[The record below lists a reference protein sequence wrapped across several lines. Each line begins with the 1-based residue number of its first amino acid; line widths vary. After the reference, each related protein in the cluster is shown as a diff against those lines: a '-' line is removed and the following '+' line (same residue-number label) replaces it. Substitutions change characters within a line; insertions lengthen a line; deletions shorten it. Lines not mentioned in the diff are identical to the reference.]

1 MYMPVNMFTPT
12 WPQRRFRAFAR
23 RHWGQFS
30 SVELCARARI
40 GRTTFY
46 RWRQLPGFSQWLA
59 EAVPFAVPPV
69 PRPAQQGR
77 GDSAANETV
86 SEKKRNSPS
95 DDADP
100 RTFLEFLARLAA
112 SPAPEALDAQRR
124 AGAPGPQPGASISGV
139 NDTVR
144 RLPAQ
149 PRWGPRQENS
159 R

>member
-1 MYMPVNMFTPT
+1 MSHLN
-12 WPQRRFRAFAR
+12 WIKKGE
-23 RHWGQFS
+23 H
-30 SVELCARARI
+30 
-40 GRTTFY
+40 RT
-46 RWRQLPGFSQWLA
+46 
-59 EAVPFAVPPV
+59 PV

-124 AGAPGPQPGASISGV
+124 AGAPGPQPGASISG
-139 NDTVR
+139 TR
-144 RLPAQ
+144 GTAALGPA
-149 PRWGPRQENS
+149 PRKVSLAR
-159 R
+159 